1 MNKYKI
7 IGITLLSIPLI
18 LAFAFMVITFG
29 FWKGLLVF
37 ITSAIFSVTL
47 IGLMAFGVYFLS
59 KEVVVDPIVL
69 PFKPAIIED
78 PALTEPPTA
87 TDIPAPVVETTTIET
102 K

>member
-7 IGITLLSIPLI
+7 IGYALLSIPLI
-18 LAFAFMVITFG
+18 IAFAFMVITFG

-37 ITSAIFSVTL
+37 ITSAIFSVAL
-47 IGLMAFGVYFLS
+47 IGSLVAGVYFLS
-59 KEVVVDPIVL
+59 KEIVVDPIIP

-87 TDIPAPVVETTTIET
+87 TDIPAPVVETPTIET